1 MQNDHLTRKRFAD
14 FDLAPELMQGIEEA
28 GFSYCTPIQAETLPI
43 ALAGHDVTGQAQ
55 TGTGKTAA
63 FLIAAFQH
71 ILTLEK
77 EEPEREYTQPRCLI
91 LAPTRELA
99 VQIHKDAEVLGRHTG
114 LRLGLVFGGTGYE
127 SQRRQLEEGVDI
139 LIGTPGRLI
148 DYFKQHVYN
157 LKSIQVMV
165 LDEADR
171 MFDLGFIKDIRY
183 LLRRMPPPP
192 ERLNLLFSATLS
204 FRVKE
209 LAYEHMNNPDE
220 VDIEPEQVTGE
231 RISERVYY
239 PAKEEKIP
247 LLIGL
252 LQSMGESRVLIF
264 VNTKRMA
271 EKIGAWLKGNDMEA
285 AVLSGDVPQT
295 KRMSLLRRFTDG
307 ELNILIAT
315 DVAAR
320 GLHIPAVSH
329 VINFDLPQ
337 DAEDYVHRIGRT
349 GRAGASGE
357 AISFACEEYAFSMPE
372 IEEYIGHKIDT
383 ASIDPALLV
392 EPKPPIHEPR
402 RRRDERGGRGGRG
415 GKGGGGRRAGGGGAR
430 KGKGRGRGG
439 RRPSGQPPG

>member
-1 MQNDHLTRKRFAD
+1 MQNDHLTGKRFAD
-14 FDLAPELMQGIEEA
+14 FKLAPELMQGIEEA

-71 ILTLEK
+71 ILTLEA
-77 EEPEREYTQPRCLI
+77 EEPERTYNQPRGFI

-183 LLRRMPPPP
+183 LLRRMPPPS

-209 LAYEHMNNPDE
+209 LAYEHMNNPEE

-231 RISERVYY
+231 RITERVYY

-247 LLIGL
+247 LLLGL
-252 LQSMGESRVLIF
+252 LQTFGDSRVLIF

-271 EKIGAWLKGNDMEA
+271 EKIGAWLKGNDREA

-295 KRMSLLRRFTDG
+295 RRMSLLKRFTDG

-357 AISFACEEYAFSMPE
+357 AISFACEEYAFSMPD
-372 IEEYIGHKIDT
+372 IEEYIGHRIET

-392 EPKPPIHEPR
+392 EPKPPVHEP

-415 GKGGGGRRAGGGGAR
+415 GGRRSGGNKAH

-439 RRPSGQPPG
+439 RRSGQPAG